1 MARSTDTIIASMDAE
16 QALQPTLVTLDSTSQ
31 TSIYKLWK
39 FITATT
45 INYFEQLFDIYKTE
59 IEAIVKVAPVGSNFW
74 FQKRIFD
81 FQYSATIPQVLQID
95 PITLSVT
102 YPIVDTTLLLIT
114 RCSVKTTPIKNVL
127 IKVAKSN
134 PPVALSAPEL
144 ASLTG
149 YISDIAFA
157 GVNYQV
163 NSLSSDKLYIKANIY
178 FNGQYAS
185 TISINVIL
193 AINTY
198 LANIPFDGAINLLR
212 LTDAIQNVIGVTDI
226 ILVDVAIRSDVTPFI
241 SKTYLVS
248 SKTTIISNYPSIA
261 GYIEEET
268 TAGQDFLTT
277 LNFIAQ

>member
-1 MARSTDTIIASMDAE
+1 MARSTETIIASMDVE
-16 QALQPTLVTLDSTSQ
+16 QASQTQLATLNSTSQ
-31 TSIYKLWK
+31 TAIYRLWK
-39 FITATT
+39 YITASI
-45 INYFEQLFDIYKTE
+45 INYFEQLFDTYKAE

-81 FQYSATIPQVLQID
+81 FQYSATVPQVLSVD

-102 YPIVDTTLLLIT
+102 YPIVDSTLLLIT
-114 RCSVKTTPIKNVL
+114 RCSVKTSPIKTVI
-127 IKVAKSN
+127 IKVAKSD

-149 YISDIAFA
+149 YISDISFA

-178 FNGQYAS
+178 YNGQYAS
-185 TISINVIL
+185 TISVNVIA

-198 LANIPFDGAINLLR
+198 LSNIPFDGAINLLR
-212 LTDAIQNVIGVTDI
+212 LTDAIQNVTGVTDI
-226 ILVDVAIRSDVTPFI
+226 VLVDVAIRSNTTPFA
-241 SKTYLVS
+241 SKTYLVQN
-248 SKTTIISNYPSIA
+248 KTTIISNYPSIA

-268 TAGQDFLTT
+268 TSGQLFTNTLT
-277 LNFIAQ
+277 FIAQ

>member
-1 MARSTDTIIASMDAE
+1 MDAE
-16 QALQPTLVTLDSTSQ
+16 QAAQPTLVSLDSTSQ

-178 FNGQYAS
+178 YNGQYAS
-185 TISINVIL
+185 TIAANVIL

-212 LTDAIQNVIGVTDI
+212 LTDAIQNVVGVTDI

-268 TAGQDFLTT
+268 TASQDFLTT